1 VPFYGILLAKI
12 ENIYLKKEQKMKCP
26 KCEGLMYLERLSD
39 FFIIFHAWKCINC
52 GALMDKT
59 ILDNQKKSLSFLEPV
74 GSAVNNEEM

>member
-1 VPFYGILLAKI
+1 MPFYGISIAKLKTI
-12 ENIYLKKEQKMKCP
+12 NPKKEQKMKCP

-59 ILDNQKKSLSFLEPV
+59 ILDNQKKSLPFLEPV
-74 GSAVNNEEM
+74 GSAQSNEE

>member
-1 VPFYGILLAKI
+1 VPFYGILLANLR
-12 ENIYLKKEQKMKCP
+12 NIIQKKETKMKCP

-59 ILDNQKKSLSFLEPV
+59 ILDNQKKSLPFLEPV
-74 GSAVNNEEM
+74 GSTKNDEG

>member
-1 VPFYGILLAKI
+1 
-12 ENIYLKKEQKMKCP
+12 MKCP

-59 ILDNQKKSLSFLEPV
+59 ILDNQKKSSPLLEPV
-74 GSAVNNEEM
+74 GSAVDADNEEI

>member
-1 VPFYGILLAKI
+1 MPFYGISIAKLKTI
-12 ENIYLKKEQKMKCP
+12 HPKKEQKMKCP

-59 ILDNQKKSLSFLEPV
+59 ILDNQKKSLPFLEPV
-74 GSAVNNEEM
+74 GTAQSNEE